1 MSGKQNLLENT
12 LKAIEGEVTHMR
24 EEISVLKKALDD
36 TTEELKQKKL
46 D

>member
-12 LKAIEGEVTHMR
+12 LKSIEGEVNHMR

-36 TTEELKQKKL
+36 STEELKHKKL